1 MNFEKLQTNLGYKFK
16 DKRLLERALTH
27 KSCNKNYSNERLEF
41 LGDAVM
47 DLIVAEFLCDKFPK
61 INEGELSKI
70 RAAMVNEESF
80 AKLAN
85 FINLGENLFL
95 SESENNNGGRKKPS
109 ILSDGFEALIGAIY
123 YESGMDKTR
132 KIAIKILNKMYENT
146 DLRTL
151 SKDYKTQL
159 QEITQAKFGE
169 IPQYIVK
176 SALGPDHNKIFTMA
190 LMLKNTE
197 ISQAQ
202 GKSKKEAEQNAAKIA
217 IELITKGLIK

>member
-1 MNFEKLQTNLGYKFK
+1 MSLEKLQQKLGYKFNDEK
-16 DKRLLERALTH
+16 LLERALTH
-27 KSCNKNYSNERLEF
+27 KSCNKIYSNERLEF

-47 DLIVAEFLCDKFPK
+47 DLIVAEFLCEKFPK

-85 FINLGENLFL
+85 LINLGENLFL
-95 SESENNNGGRKKPS
+95 SECENNNGGRKKPS

-123 YESGMDKTR
+123 HESGMEKT
-132 KIAIKILNKMYENT
+132 KEIVIKILKDMYENA
-146 DLRTL
+146 DLRKL

-176 SALGPDHNKIFTMA
+176 SALGPDHNKTFTMG
-190 LMLKNTE
+190 LILGNKE
-197 ISQAQ
+197 ISVAC

-217 IELITKGLIK
+217 VELLLRDKK